1 MAEHRD
7 VSESRPP
14 VLDERR
20 EEQAV
25 LSVVIAVR
33 DPERAAPMPQLYAEY
48 KAQLDELDYP
58 HEFVFAVEGEQPTV
72 VKDLRRLANNGAP
85 ITVLTFSKWYGGAT
99 VLAAAF
105 DHAEGALLLT
115 LPAYHQIDPTAIPRL
130 FPYLEENDMV
140 VVQRSPREDGL
151 ATRVQVRAFHAVL
164 HGLLGFDFNDLGCS
178 VAAARREVLD
188 AIDLYGD
195 QHRFLPVLA
204 SHRGFRVKEIE
215 APQTSQDTFQ
225 SHLSVGTYVNRLLDL
240 VAVFFLTKFTRK
252 PLRFFGAT
260 GLAAFVGGGG
270 ITLYLTV
277 QRLFMG
283 VPLRDKP
290 MLLLGILLIVLGTL
304 LFAIGLVG
312 EIVIFTSSEDVE
324 EYTVEEVIE
333 GTGPPD
339 ASPPT
344 GQR

>member
-1 MAEHRD
+1 MVKYHEVSDAEH
-7 VSESRPP
+7 P
-14 VLDERR
+14 VL
-20 EEQAV
+20 EENWEQQTT
-25 LSVVIAVR
+25 LSIVIAVR
-33 DPERAAPMPQLYAEY
+33 DPERAAPMSQLYTEY
-48 KAQLDELDYP
+48 KKELEGLGYP
-58 HEFVFAVEGEQPTV
+58 LEFIFAVEGDQPAV
-72 VKDLRRLANNGAP
+72 VEDLRQLNEDGEP
-85 ITVLTFSKWYGGAT
+85 VTVLMFSKWYGGAT

-105 DHAEGALLLT
+105 DHASGDILLT
-115 LPAYHQIDPTAIPRL
+115 LPAYHQIEPECIPRL
-130 FPYLEENDMV
+130 FPHLEENDMV
-140 VVQRSPREDGL
+140 VVRRWPREDGL
-151 ATRVQVRAFHAVL
+151 ATRLQVRAFHAVL

-178 VAAARREVLD
+178 VVAARREVLD

-225 SHLSVGTYVNRLLDL
+225 SHLSIGTYVNRLLDL

-270 ITLYLTV
+270 ITLYLTI

-324 EYTVEEVIE
+324 EYTVEEVI
-333 GTGPPD
+333 D
-339 ASPPT
+339 
-344 GQR
+344 